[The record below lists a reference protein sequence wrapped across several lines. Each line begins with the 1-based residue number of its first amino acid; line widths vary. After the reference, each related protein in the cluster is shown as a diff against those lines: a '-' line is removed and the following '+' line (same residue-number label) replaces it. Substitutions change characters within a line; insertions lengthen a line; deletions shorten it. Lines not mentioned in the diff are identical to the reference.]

1 MSRSPVCPVV
11 VQTEVAATAAMVV
24 LAVMAAMVVL
34 AVMAAMVVVE
44 VEGAP
49 IPVAGAVL
57 VLVSVLVCKS
67 WTCCNHFA
75 RSLPSSPANMPP
87 NQVRLSTW
95 SLGYE
100 QYQWRAPAQHRL
112 GARCQGCAKSQVFK

>member
-11 VQTEVAATAAMVV
+11 VQMEVAAT
-24 LAVMAAMVVL
+24 AAMVVL

-67 WTCCNHFA
+67 WTCCSHFA
-75 RSLPSSPANMPP
+75 RSLPSSTANMPP

-112 GARCQGCAKSQVFK
+112 GAWCQGCAKSQVFK